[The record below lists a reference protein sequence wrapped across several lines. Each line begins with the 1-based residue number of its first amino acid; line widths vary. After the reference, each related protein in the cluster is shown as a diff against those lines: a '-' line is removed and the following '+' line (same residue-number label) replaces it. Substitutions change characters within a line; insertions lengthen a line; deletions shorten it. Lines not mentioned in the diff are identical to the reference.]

1 MSKESA
7 AVKKSFARTHL
18 IHNLSKRSEVF
29 SFLGFI
35 VICILMTF
43 VSDRF
48 LTISNL
54 TNIIRQVSINAI
66 IAAGMTVV
74 ILSGGIDLSVGSVM
88 ALSGTF
94 SAGLMI
100 QGVPIIIAAVIGLL
114 VGAAFG
120 LVNGTLIAFAKLPP
134 IIVTLAMMEIPRGI
148 GLLYTGG
155 YPLINLPNTFSF
167 LGNGRILGIPMP
179 IYVMLLVYL
188 VAYFLLNR
196 IPFGRYVYSLG
207 GNEKA
212 ARLSG
217 VPVQKNKV
225 LIYVLSGATAALGG
239 LVLTSRLASGQP
251 QAGGGFELDAIA
263 AVVLGGTDINGGR
276 GHILGTLVGAMI
288 LGVLNNGLN
297 LMGVSPYIQ
306 RVLKGVIII
315 LAIYVS
321 SSRNRKKG

>member
-1 MSKESA
+1 MSKESV
-7 AVKKSFARTHL
+7 AVKRSFAGTHL
-18 IHNLSKRSEVF
+18 IHNLSKRPEVF

-155 YPLINLPNTFSF
+155 YPLINLPNAFSF

-321 SSRNRKKG
+321 SSRNRKKS